1 MSAQRRPVGRPPAPC
16 DRFSATS
23 ARCFDR
29 QMHPYLPYRCECVG
43 NAPAP
48 KARTASPVGAGRFK
62 TVNPMY
68 TPTPRKKA
76 GRSRAA
82 LNWSGKGLPKQLKS
96 RKTPVK
102 RTYRTS
108 PVLDWSS
115 PGLAKLLGVR
125 KSPAAKS
132 AKSPKKC
139 PAGSFINPMTG
150 RCKKKPAV
158 KATRRLSDRDYGVNL
173 NWGGAGLPYARP
185 RMSGAMKKVLKPSLS
200 KRDYG
205 INLNWGGAGLPY
217 KRPRM

>member
-48 KARTASPVGAGRFK
+48 KARKASPVGAGRFK
-62 TVNPMY
+62 THMNPMY
-68 TPTPRKKA
+68 VPATRKQA
-76 GRSRAA
+76 GRPRAA
-82 LNWSGKGLPKQLKS
+82 LNWSGSGLPKQLKS

-102 RTYRTS
+102 RTYRTT
-108 PVLDWSS
+108 PVLNWSS

-125 KSPAAKS
+125 KKPAAKS
-132 AKSPKKC
+132 AKSPKRC

-150 RCKKKPAV
+150 RCKKKPA
-158 KATRRLSDRDYGVNL
+158 ATRRLSGRDYGVNI

-185 RMSGAMKKVLKPSLS
+185 RMSGATKKVVKPRLNG
-200 KRDYG
+200 RNYG
-205 INLNWGGAGLPY
+205 VNLNWGSAGLPY
-217 KRPRM
+217 RRPRM